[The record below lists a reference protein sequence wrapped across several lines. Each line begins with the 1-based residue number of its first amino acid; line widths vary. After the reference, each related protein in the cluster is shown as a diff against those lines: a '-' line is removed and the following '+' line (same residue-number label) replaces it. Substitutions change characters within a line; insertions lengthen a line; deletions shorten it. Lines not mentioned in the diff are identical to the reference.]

1 MKIQVDKTFL
11 PDGKHLVEIVNVEEG
26 VSEHKNVPFFACRF
40 ENEQGFI
47 MQRFYNS
54 PPGMPVIMKLF
65 QAVDI
70 PVEEGADVDT
80 NQLLHKKLYITVG
93 ERTYN
98 EPESGNE
105 RTLKQAIDF
114 EKASKSSGK

>member
-11 PDGKHLVEIVNVEEG
+11 PDGRHLVEITHVEEG

-40 ENEQGFI
+40 ENEEGFI

-54 PPGMPVIMKLF
+54 TPGMPVIMKLF

-70 PVEEGADVDT
+70 PVKEGKDLDT
-80 NQLLHKKLYITVG
+80 NQLLQKKLYITVG

-105 RTLKQAIDF
+105 RTLKQAIEF
-114 EKASKSSGK
+114 ESASQQSGR

>member
-11 PDGKHLVEIVNVEEG
+11 PDGKHLVEIANVEEG

-40 ENEQGFI
+40 ENEEGFI
-47 MQRFYNS
+47 VQRFYNS

-70 PVEEGADVDT
+70 PVKEGKNIDT

-105 RTLKQAIDF
+105 RTLKQAFDF
-114 EKASKSSGK
+114 ESASKESGK